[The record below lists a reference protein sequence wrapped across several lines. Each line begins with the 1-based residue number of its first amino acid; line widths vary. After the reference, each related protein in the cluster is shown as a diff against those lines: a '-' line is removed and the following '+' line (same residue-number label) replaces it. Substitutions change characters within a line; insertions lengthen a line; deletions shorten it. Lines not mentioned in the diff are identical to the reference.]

1 MVLLQRKGGMHPER
15 TLLVSV
21 KSSSMNDI
29 SPRGTGGQARKS
41 EMLVGARCHQVCF
54 KRIAC
59 DIMKL
64 LVLEMKWSDVM
75 TTLQA
80 IVMV

>member
-1 MVLLQRKGGMHPER
+1 MSRVQRKGGMHPER

-21 KSSSMNDI
+21 KSASMSGI

-64 LVLEMKWSDVM
+64 FVLEMKWSDVV

-80 IVMV
+80 IVTV